1 MNLTK
6 WLKSLNPFN
15 RRTPREQYVLDLVQR
30 LPQHCAFT
38 EQLKERQV
46 VAVAIPGTVNNST
59 LTTGNGINMGIFRR
73 ARGILNVGS
82 VTGGGS
88 LNFKLRASATQ
99 GGSFSDITN
108 LTTNPTIT
116 GITTASQPNAI
127 EIRAD
132 MMPAGKPWLR
142 AEVTETGSQNVVV
155 DLLLIADESAFKP
168 GNQYQGSPSSYGA
181 TFTNDLEAAV

>member
-1 MNLTK
+1 MKILNWLTA
-6 WLKSLNPFN
+6 LF
-15 RRTPREQYVLDLVQR
+15 RRKDTATELIRT
-30 LPQHCAFT
+30 LPIHRVFT
-38 EQLKERQV
+38 EQLKERQI

-82 VTGGGS
+82 VTSSGS
-88 LNFKLRASATQ
+88 LNFKLRASATS

-108 LTTNPTIT
+108 LTTNPTILA
-116 GITTASQPNAI
+116 ITTANQPNAI

-142 AEVTETGSQNVVV
+142 AEVTETASQNVVV
-155 DLLLIADESAFKP
+155 DLLLIGDESAYKP
-168 GNQYQGSPSSYGA
+168 GNLVGGGA
-181 TFTNDLEAAV
+181 TFTNDLESAV